1 MAIRTFKVG
10 LPTKHGLRK
19 SLTGKPVSNMRQLMD
34 RIDKYKRV
42 EEDQQLGKGKAK
54 VVPQD
59 RRDFKSKK
67 IMDKYLIKKPHTQD
81 SSPVQDSSPSSKR
94 SRVDFNLENLPSDP
108 GLRQKISSYHPNNHD
123 EIRRYYLGKGPCR
136 PPHDYPVSYFSG
148 KPRRF
153 RVEWYENRNWLEY
166 SIAKDAAFC
175 FYCYLFGKDVGK
187 QGGGD
192 TFVTKGFRLWNQ
204 VGKLDS
210 HVGGVNSAHNQAVK
224 KSEDLQK
231 EKQHI
236 QSVLVKQSNQDKA
249 NYRIQLN
256 AIVDCVRFLLFRGL
270 AFHGHDES
278 QGSSDKGNF
287 LELLQF
293 LRDHNESINEVMQ
306 NTWKNC
312 KLTHHDIQKDMV
324 NAIAR
329 ETSKAIIEDLGNG
342 FFSILV
348 DESRDISV
356 KEQMALVLRYVNKQ
370 GIIIE
375 RFLGIVHVAST
386 TALSLK
392 CAIEGLLCEHNLSL
406 SRLRGQ
412 GYDGASNMQGD
423 INGLKTLIL
432 KENKSAFYVHC
443 FAHQLQ
449 LTLVAVAKNH
459 INIADFFYVVSNLV
473 TVVGGSCKRRDALR
487 DAQFAKIKE
496 DLENGVR
503 RSGQGLN
510 QETNLKR
517 PGDTRWGS
525 YYGTILNLILIF
537 SAVADVLEIIEEDGL
552 SDQKQR
558 LQVMRDDEWTSL
570 LTEVSSFCATHEIPI
585 LNMDEIF
592 VVSGRP
598 RRNTQQNTN
607 LHHYRVEL
615 FYTVIDMQLQE
626 LNNRFS
632 EVNTDLLICM
642 ACLNPSN
649 SFVAFD
655 KEKLIRLA
663 KFYPYDFPGTDIL
676 ALDSQ
681 LQNFI
686 FDMRND
692 DLFLE
697 LQGVSELAEKLVST
711 RKHETYPLVYLLVK
725 LALTLP
731 VATATVERRL
741 GSQRDASSKPPL
753 GTISVILAAPRRTG
767 SHPSKPHDDA
777 LVVTLRIRGYDMKRV
792 LVDQDLLLKGRLC
805 GTIDGRML
813 HHSLGSVKSLVIC
826 RVLKVMPKDVTTALP
841 LMKIVELKYISF
853 YVS

>member
-1 MAIRTFKVG
+1 
-10 LPTKHGLRK
+10 
-19 SLTGKPVSNMRQLMD
+19 MD
-34 RIDKYKRV
+34 
-42 EEDQQLGKGKAK
+42 E
-54 VVPQD
+54 
-59 RRDFKSKK
+59 
-67 IMDKYLIKKPHTQD
+67 YLIKKLRTQD
-81 SSPVQDSSPSSKR
+81 SYPVQDSSPSSKR
-94 SRVDFNLENLPSDP
+94 SRVDFNLESFPSDP

-123 EIRRYYLGKGPCR
+123 EIRRHYLGKGPCR
-136 PPHDYPVSYFSG
+136 PPHDYPSNG
-148 KPRRF
+148 MK
-153 RVEWYENRNWLEY
+153 LE
-166 SIAKDAAFC
+166 IGWNIDAAFC
-175 FYCYLFGKDVGK
+175 FYCYLFEKDVSK

-204 VGKLDS
+204 LRKLDS
-210 HVGGVNSAHNQAVK
+210 HVGGVNSAHNQA
-224 KSEDLQK
+224 
-231 EKQHI
+231 
-236 QSVLVKQSNQDKA
+236 QSNQDKA
-249 NYRIQLN
+249 EYRIQLN

-270 AFHGHDES
+270 AFRGHNES

-287 LELLQF
+287 IELLQF
-293 LRDHNESINEVMQ
+293 LGDHNESINE
-306 NTWKNC
+306 
-312 KLTHHDIQKDMV
+312 LTHHDIQKDIV
-324 NAIAR
+324 NAIAH

-356 KEQMALVLRYVNKQ
+356 KEQMALVLHYVNKQ

-386 TALSLK
+386 TALSFK
-392 CAIEGLLCEHNLSL
+392 CAIEGLLCKYNLSL
-406 SRLRGQ
+406 SRLCEQ
-412 GYDGASNMQGD
+412 GYNGASNMQGD

-449 LTLVAVAKNH
+449 LILVVVAKNH

-473 TVVGGSCKRRDALR
+473 IVFGGSCKRRDALRDALR

-496 DLENGVR
+496 DLENSVR

-517 PGDTRWGS
+517 P
-525 YYGTILNLILIF
+525 
-537 SAVADVLEIIEEDGL
+537 
-552 SDQKQR
+552 
-558 LQVMRDDEWTSL
+558 
-570 LTEVSSFCATHEIPI
+570 
-585 LNMDEIF
+585 
-592 VVSGRP
+592 VSGRP

-607 LHHYRVEL
+607 LHHYCVKL

-632 EVNTDLLICM
+632 KVNTDLLICM

-655 KEKLIRLA
+655 KEKLIHLA
-663 KFYPYDFPGTDIL
+663 KFYPYDFLGTDIL

-731 VATATVERRL
+731 VAIATVERVF
-741 GSQRDASSKPPL
+741 SA
-753 GTISVILAAPRRTG
+753 
-767 SHPSKPHDDA
+767 
-777 LVVTLRIRGYDMKRV
+777 M
-792 LVDQDLLLKGRLC
+792 
-805 GTIDGRML
+805 
-813 HHSLGSVKSLVIC
+813 
-826 RVLKVMPKDVTTALP
+826 
-841 LMKIVELKYISF
+841 KYIKNELRNRMGDQ
-853 YVS
+853 